1 MVEDVVGCKWSLS
14 VLACV
19 RSGIVR
25 PGEMERAIAG
35 IRTKV
40 LNERLRKLVNFGVLT
55 KHSYPE
61 VPPHVEYRMTDFGD
75 RFAQILDLIDV
86 VESERDG
93 SAGAP

>member
-19 RSGIVR
+19 RSGITR

-86 VESERDG
+86 MESERGG
-93 SAGAP
+93 SAGPP